1 MFHKITVEEVY
12 GLVCAL
18 LPILFSLIC
27 VIAHSFGLISLLP
40 VVLIVSIALNP
51 YSRKYENIWMFVL
64 VAIASIPVNV
74 MFIKYLSELFFDE
87 VLIFPLILFRSA
99 ALYVMFLSLEELL
112 LGIVARVIWKE
123 QWEIS
128 ISSHLYKQR

>member
-1 MFHKITVEEVY
+1 MFHKITVEKVY

-74 MFIKYLSELFFDE
+74 MFIKNLSELFFDE

>member
-1 MFHKITVEEVY
+1 MFHKITVEKVY